1 MDQAPW
7 QEIDV
12 HEGIEN
18 TLIILGHKLR
28 NVTVNRD
35 FDRTLPRLWAY
46 RGELNLERRT
56 HYAETQS
63 NKRSL
68 SNLVGILEALFCQE
82 NHATEGNQSIF
93 EREYWRLYRASG

>member
-18 TLIILGHKLR
+18 MLIILGDKLR

-46 RGELNLERRT
+46 GGELTCDED
-56 HYAETQS
+56 
-63 NKRSL
+63 KVSL
-68 SNLVGILEALFCQE
+68 MPRLCPATPVLQPRCVPSGEAAALP
-82 NHATEGNQSIF
+82 
-93 EREYWRLYRASG
+93 